1 MVYECSRLVR
11 IPVIGMGGIASAAD
25 VLEFLIAGATAVQ
38 VGTANFVD
46 PFIWGKLEAGVRDYM
61 TAPRDRTDL
70 RPDGNGGRSR
80 GEARVNGLLVALD
93 VDSADRACEL
103 ANELSGVVGGV
114 KVGSRLFTT
123 EGPAIVRRLVGQGHR
138 VFLDLKFHDI
148 PNTVAGA
155 MAAATRLGVWMVNVH
170 ASGGLEMMRAA
181 AGAAAET
188 AAAEGVP
195 RPLVIAVTVLTSLD
209 QAALA
214 RVGVGATVLDQV
226 AALAAL
232 TADAGLDGV
241 VASPQETR
249 WLRER
254 RGREF
259 VIVTPGIRGAAAFAP
274 GAGAPGDAPRAD
286 DQARTLSA
294 PEALAAGA
302 SYLVVG
308 SPHHRREGPAG
319 GG

>member
-1 MVYECSRLVR
+1 
-11 IPVIGMGGIASAAD
+11 
-25 VLEFLIAGATAVQ
+25 
-38 VGTANFVD
+38 
-46 PFIWGKLEAGVRDYM
+46 
-61 TAPRDRTDL
+61 
-70 RPDGNGGRSR
+70 
-80 GEARVNGLLVALD
+80 VNALLVALD
-93 VDSADRACEL
+93 VDSAGRACEL

-114 KVGSRLFTT
+114 KVGSRLFTA
-123 EGPAIVRRLVGQGHR
+123 EGPSIVRRLVDEGHR

-155 MAAATRLGVWMVNVH
+155 VAAATRLGAWMMNVH

-181 AGAAAET
+181 GRAAAD
-188 AAAEGVP
+188 AAEAEGRP

-214 RVGVGATVLDQV
+214 RVGVGAPVLDQV
-226 AALAAL
+226 SALAALAAE
-232 TADAGLDGV
+232 AGLDGV

-259 VIVTPGIRGAAAFAP
+259 VIVTPGIRGVDSP
-274 GAGAPGDAPRAD
+274 KGGD

-308 SPHHRREGPAG
+308 RPIIGAKDPRAAAEAIARSCAAAP
-319 GG
+319 

>member
-1 MVYECSRLVR
+1 MKE
-11 IPVIGMGGIASAAD
+11 
-25 VLEFLIAGATAVQ
+25 
-38 VGTANFVD
+38 
-46 PFIWGKLEAGVRDYM
+46 
-61 TAPRDRTDL
+61 
-70 RPDGNGGRSR
+70 
-80 GEARVNGLLVALD
+80 LLVALD
-93 VDSADRACEL
+93 VDSADRAFEL
-103 ANELSGVVGGV
+103 AKELTGVVGGV
-114 KVGSRLFTT
+114 KVGSRLFTA
-123 EGPAIVRRLVGQGHR
+123 EGPAIVRRLVGEGHR

-155 MAAATRLGVWMVNVH
+155 VAAATRLGAWMVNVH

-181 AGAAAET
+181 GVAAAET
-188 AAAEGVP
+188 AAAEGLP

-214 RVGVGATVLDQV
+214 RVGVSAAVLDQV
-226 AALAAL
+226 GALAAL

-259 VIVTPGIRGAAAFAP
+259 VIVTPGIRGAAVSTP
-274 GAGAPGDAPRAD
+274 GAAAPAEAPRSD

-308 SPHHRREGPAG
+308 RPIIGAKDPRAAAEAIASSCATTR
-319 GG
+319 

>member
-1 MVYECSRLVR
+1 
-11 IPVIGMGGIASAAD
+11 
-25 VLEFLIAGATAVQ
+25 
-38 VGTANFVD
+38 
-46 PFIWGKLEAGVRDYM
+46 
-61 TAPRDRTDL
+61 
-70 RPDGNGGRSR
+70 
-80 GEARVNGLLVALD
+80 VNALLVALD

-103 ANELSGVVGGV
+103 AKDLSGVVGGV

-123 EGPAIVRRLVGQGHR
+123 EGPAIVRRLVGEGHR

-155 MAAATRLGVWMVNVH
+155 VAAATRLGVWMVNVH

-181 AGAAAET
+181 GGAAAET
-188 AAAEGVP
+188 SAAEGVP

-259 VIVTPGIRGAAAFAP
+259 VIVTPGIRGAEAPRHTGTATSAP
-274 GAGAPGDAPRAD
+274 GASAPREAPRTD

-308 SPHHRREGPAG
+308 RPIIAAKDPRAAAEAIAKSCVAAL
-319 GG
+319 